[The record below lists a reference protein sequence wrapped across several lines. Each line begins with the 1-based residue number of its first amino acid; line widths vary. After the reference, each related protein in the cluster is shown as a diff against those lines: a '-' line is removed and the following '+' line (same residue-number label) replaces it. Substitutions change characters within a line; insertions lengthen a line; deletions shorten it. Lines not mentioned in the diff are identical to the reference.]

1 LSSIVPSIRQPLLFL
16 ALACSVACSSTTDS
30 GEVKATHPMGVISET
45 AAISFGAHGLA
56 ISRSGKVLVSELF
69 TNDMLAAPIKTFTFG
84 PHIVMRGEPVDI
96 AVTGDGGTAF
106 VADLTASR
114 LDIVDL
120 LADSVE
126 ESIDIRTPLRVLLTP
141 NNRRLYITSSSLT
154 DGTPSTVYVFDV
166 RNRTLIDSITVGPVA
181 NGIAYDEALARLYVS
196 TQGDATIN
204 EIDAGTDHLVRQLRV
219 GGIPQDVAVSP
230 DHSELWVADESAG
243 VRVFDLASGT
253 ELDTIPGT
261 SAAFGL
267 AISPDGARVYATQPI
282 LNNAVIIDRAS
293 RTVLATVLS
302 GSRPERVAFSL
313 SGSNAVITDQG
324 AGAILFR

>member
-1 LSSIVPSIRQPLLFL
+1 MV
-16 ALACSVACSSTTDS
+16 ST
-30 GEVKATHPMGVISET
+30 
-45 AAISFGAHGLA
+45 
-56 ISRSGKVLVSELF
+56 ISRSGRVVVSQLY
-69 TNDMLAAPIKTFTFG
+69 TSDVVAAPIKTFAFG
-84 PHIVMRGEPVDI
+84 PNIVVRGEPVDV

-106 VADLTASR
+106 VADLTGST

-126 ESIDIRTPLRVLLTP
+126 ESIEVRTPLRLLLTP

-204 EIDAGTDHLVRQLRV
+204 EIDVGTDHLLRQLRV
-219 GGIPQDVAVSP
+219 GGIPQDVAVTP

-267 AISPDGARVYATQPI
+267 AISPDGAQVYATQPI
-282 LNNAVIIDRAS
+282 LNNAMIIDRAS
-293 RTVLATVLS
+293 RTVLTTMLT

-313 SGSNAVITDQG
+313 SGSNAVITDER
-324 AGAILFR
+324 AGVILFR

>member
-1 LSSIVPSIRQPLLFL
+1 VRALVPSVRQPLLFL
-16 ALACSVACSSTTDS
+16 LLACTAACSSTTDS
-30 GEVKATHPMGVISET
+30 SEPKTTHPMGVISQT
-45 AAISFGAHGLA
+45 SSFAFGVHGLA
-56 ISRSGKVLVSELF
+56 ISRSGRVVVSQLY
-69 TNDMLAAPIKTFTFG
+69 TSDVVAAPIKTFAFG
-84 PHIVMRGEPVDI
+84 PNIVVRGEPVDV

-106 VADLTASR
+106 VADLTGST

-126 ESIDIRTPLRVLLTP
+126 ESIEVRTPLRLLLTP

-204 EIDAGTDHLVRQLRV
+204 EIDVGTDHLLRQLRV
-219 GGIPQDVAVSP
+219 GGIPQDVAVTP

-267 AISPDGARVYATQPI
+267 AISPDGAQVYATQPI
-282 LNNAVIIDRAS
+282 LNNAMIIDRAS
-293 RTVLATVLS
+293 RTVLTTMLT

-313 SGSNAVITDQG
+313 SGSNAVITDER
-324 AGAILFR
+324 AGVILFR